1 MIKPIPQ
8 EAYFGVI
15 TPSSSL
21 ETPEKIRNGLA
32 YLAELGYHSKIGNFV
47 YGSSNHFSGTPKERA
62 SDIMNF
68 FKNPDIAAI
77 IASCGGYGAQSVL
90 PYLDFNIIRQN
101 PKPIIGFS
109 DITALQTAV
118 YTLSGISSIA
128 GIMLKFDFSD
138 NNPAFQTKNSFE
150 KLIIDGQFAP
160 VSAGNILNSGYAEGV
175 LIGTNFCTL
184 MSLAGTTYFPRLEQ
198 KILLLED
205 IDEKSYRIERLLCQ
219 LEQQQGFELVSAI
232 IFGTFSNCA
241 LNHPEEKDIESVL
254 DEFAARHPKITMV
267 KHFPFGHTKARI
279 CLPIGEKMQ
288 LDATSS
294 VPVLQ
299 IAHQMK

>member
-32 YLAELGYHSKIGNFV
+32 YLAEIGYHSKIGNFV

-184 MSLAGTTYFPRLEQ
+184 MSLAGTIYFPRLEQ

>member
-150 KLIIDGQFAP
+150 KLIIDGQFTP
-160 VSAGNILNSGYAEGV
+160 VPAGNTLNSGYAEGV

>member
-62 SDIMNF
+62 SDIMIF

-150 KLIIDGQFAP
+150 KLIIDGQFTP
-160 VSAGNILNSGYAEGV
+160 VPAGNILNSGYAEGV

-279 CLPIGEKMQ
+279 SLPIGEKMQ
-288 LDATSS
+288 LDAKSS

>member
-150 KLIIDGQFAP
+150 KLIIDGQFTP
-160 VSAGNILNSGYAEGV
+160 VPAGNILNSGYAEGV

-184 MSLAGTTYFPRLEQ
+184 MNLAGTTYFPRLEQ

-205 IDEKSYRIERLLCQ
+205 IDEKSYRIERLLCNKV
-219 LEQQQGFELVSAI
+219 LNWFQQ
-232 IFGTFSNCA
+232 
-241 LNHPEEKDIESVL
+241 
-254 DEFAARHPKITMV
+254 
-267 KHFPFGHTKARI
+267 
-279 CLPIGEKMQ
+279 
-288 LDATSS
+288 
-294 VPVLQ
+294 
-299 IAHQMK
+299 

>member
-109 DITALQTAV
+109 DITALQTAI

-150 KLIIDGQFAP
+150 KLIIDGQFTP
-160 VSAGNILNSGYAEGV
+160 VPTGNILNSGYAEGV

>member
-1 MIKPIPQ
+1 
-8 EAYFGVI
+8 
-15 TPSSSL
+15 
-21 ETPEKIRNGLA
+21 
-32 YLAELGYHSKIGNFV
+32 
-47 YGSSNHFSGTPKERA
+47 
-62 SDIMNF
+62 MNF
-68 FKNPDIAAI
+68 FKYPDIAAI

-150 KLIIDGQFAP
+150 KLIIDGQFTP
-160 VSAGNILNSGYAEGV
+160 VPAGNILNSGYAEGV

>member
-150 KLIIDGQFAP
+150 KLIIDGQFTP
-160 VSAGNILNSGYAEGV
+160 VPAGNILNFGYAEGV

>member
-118 YTLSGISSIA
+118 YTLSRISSIA

-150 KLIIDGQFAP
+150 KLIIDGQFTP
-160 VSAGNILNSGYAEGV
+160 VPAGNILNSGYAEGV

>member
-62 SDIMNF
+62 SDIMIF

-150 KLIIDGQFAP
+150 KLIIDGQFTP
-160 VSAGNILNSGYAEGV
+160 VPAGNILNSGYAEGV

>member
-150 KLIIDGQFAP
+150 KLIIDGQFTP
-160 VSAGNILNSGYAEGV
+160 VPAGNILNSGYAEGV

-184 MSLAGTTYFPRLEQ
+184 MSLAGTIYFPRLEQ

>member
-62 SDIMNF
+62 SDIMIF

-150 KLIIDGQFAP
+150 KLIIDGQFTP
-160 VSAGNILNSGYAEGV
+160 VPAGNILNSGYAEGV

-288 LDATSS
+288 LDAKSS

>member
-8 EAYFGVI
+8 EANFGVI

-150 KLIIDGQFAP
+150 KLIIDGQFSP
-160 VSAGNILNSGYAEGV
+160 ISAGNILNSGYAEGV

-232 IFGTFSNCA
+232 IFGTFSNCS